1 MIRRCPPRPRGQHQD
16 FHFFAAGD
24 PIANI
29 ESQFRR
35 ASQPAHPQPAIQSE
49 SPSRLSRADAREES
63 IATEGPHSSRANT
76 ETASPSPA
84 ASSAIRESIEFLA
97 RIDDPRDLI
106 GKPRP
111 AFMDELDAL
120 AASRPNAPGKPSQES
135 ALSKPPKSQRT
146 PKRRGRSTSSQQS
159 SASRHERRCT
169 ICSHP
174 DCAEIEADFV
184 EWAQPSE
191 IAREYDVTRNSV
203 YRHAR
208 AAGLFPRRNRNL
220 RFALGRLIESVDS
233 VQPTADSIVRAI
245 HSFARINDE
254 GQWVEP
260 PAHVIVSS
268 GGVRREAAAP
278 PSRRPVAI
286 RLDSPALTGFVDVA
300 PDSETQPALIGTP
313 ERLERNVNH

>member
-1 MIRRCPPRPRGQHQD
+1 MIRRHPPRHRGQHQD

-29 ESQFRR
+29 ESQFPR
-35 ASQPAHPQPAIQSE
+35 PAHPPAE
-49 SPSRLSRADAREES
+49 VADSPEPKPA
-63 IATEGPHSSRANT
+63 ATAN
-76 ETASPSPA
+76 EAAPAAKNPASPPSPA
-84 ASSAIRESIEFLA
+84 ARSAIHQSIEFLA
-97 RIDDPRDLI
+97 KIDDPRELI

-111 AFMDELDAL
+111 AFMDELAAL
-120 AASRPNAPGKPSQES
+120 AASRPESHANPGNGPASSQSRKRKRALDRAANAAPG
-135 ALSKPPKSQRT
+135 AN
-146 PKRRGRSTSSQQS
+146 
-159 SASRHERRCT
+159 RHERRCT
-169 ICSHP
+169 VCSHP
-174 DCAEIEADFV
+174 DRAEIEAAFI

-191 IAREYDVTRNSV
+191 IASEYGVTRNAI

-208 AAGLFPRRNRNL
+208 AAGLFARRDRNL

-245 HSFARINDE
+245 HAFARINDE

-278 PSRRPVAI
+278 AGRRPFAI
-286 RLDSPALTGFVDVA
+286 QLDSPALADVVEAA
-300 PDSETQPALIGTP
+300 PDTESQPPLIGTP
-313 ERLERNVNH
+313 ERLERDVSH